1 MKKALQWVGANVP
14 LMVLALLLAILAWF
28 VAVEAENP
36 ARTDEFPLPIPVTV
50 ANLGNNLIVVG
61 EFDEEV
67 MVTVRAPASLWNSL
81 QVDDFSATAD
91 FTGLGEGIHDV
102 PIRVAVV
109 KNPSQVR
116 LVEPEFVK
124 VELQAAAEAVAPV
137 QVETD
142 GEPQLGYLVRALTTV
157 PDQVVVSG
165 PAEYVAQVEKAYL
178 LLSVQDAESPI
189 EGEFEPQPLDSE
201 GQTVQNVSLTPALVK
216 VRVPIEL
223 SGHYRPLAVKAV
235 LSGQISNG
243 YQITNISVEPPSV
256 TVFGAPDIVATLP
269 GIIETEPINVE
280 GAESDV
286 SVRPTLST
294 PADVTVI
301 PGQSPLEI
309 VVSIEPIQGSRTV
322 GMEPELQGLEPGL
335 SAIVSPETVEVILRG
350 SLPLLE
356 SLGSDDVRVTL
367 NLFELGTG
375 THQVETQVVAP
386 DDVAVQSILPA
397 TIQVEII
404 STAALD
410 ADELPSATQ

>member
-1 MKKALQWVGANVP
+1 VKKALQWVGANVP

-189 EGEFEPQPLDSE
+189 EGEFEPKPLDSE
-201 GQTVQNVSLTPALVK
+201 GQIVQNVSLTPALVK